1 MDQFNQAPAPT
12 QEEFDA
18 FEEDVSDKRT
28 WKFLKKVQGT
38 TVINLPVA
46 KEYYFLAIYGTASAE
61 QSLAFQFHCV
71 PNNSGTK
78 TLTSGYC
85 VSANG
90 TGAGQIAYNGYNRTA
105 NLTLMSINGTDY
117 TSTSY
122 LEAYY
127 R

>member
-12 QEEFDA
+12 QDDFDA

-38 TVINLPVA
+38 TVVNLPVA
-46 KEYYFLAIYGTASAE
+46 KEYYFIATYGTASAE
-61 QSLAFQFHCV
+61 QALSFQFHGV
-71 PNNSGTK
+71 ASNDTIK
-78 TLTSGYC
+78 TFTSGYYL
-85 VSANG
+85 SNGSG
-90 TGAGQIAYNGYNRTA
+90 TGQVAYYAAGRTA
-105 NLTLMSINGTDY
+105 NLTLLNINGTDY

-122 LEAYY
+122 LTVYY